1 MSPVTR
7 SALVIPTGYASPEVA
22 SFIAQLDDLLQRQRE
37 QTRKLTPADLEWQL
51 APGMNTIGMLM
62 AHQAVIE
69 VAWTGMG
76 VEDLQRDQIRFEEIF
91 GIRSK
96 DDGMPLPEDGAPPA
110 SLAGKDLAFY
120 DDLLMRAR
128 EHLKRVAVRVK
139 DSDLT
144 IIRLR
149 TRPNGEPREL
159 ELRWMLHFM
168 VGHFAAHF
176 GQILLLQHAR
186 QAMNAEARRSSSTRS

>member
-7 SALVIPTGYASPEVA
+7 SALVIPSGYASQEVA
-22 SFIAQLDDLLQRQRE
+22 SFIAQLEDLLKRQRD
-37 QTRKLTPADLEWQL
+37 QTRRLTPADLEWQP

-62 AHQAVIE
+62 AHQAIIE
-69 VAWTGMG
+69 AAWTRLGID
-76 VEDLQRDQIRFEEIF
+76 DLQLDQVRVEEIL
-91 GIRSK
+91 GIGIK

-120 DDLLMRAR
+120 DDLMTRAR
-128 EHLKRVAVRVK
+128 EYLKRVAVNVK

-144 IIRLR
+144 IIRPR

-159 ELRWMLHFM
+159 ELRWMIHFM
-168 VGHFAAHF
+168 VGHFASHF
-176 GQILLLQHAR
+176 GQIQLLQHAH
-186 QAMNAEARRSSSTRS
+186 QAMKAEAKRS

>member
-7 SALVIPTGYASPEVA
+7 SALVIPSGYASQEVA
-22 SFIAQLDDLLQRQRE
+22 SFIAQLDDLLKRQHD
-37 QTRKLTPADLEWQL
+37 QTRELTPSDLEWQP

-62 AHQAVIE
+62 AHQAVFE
-69 VAWTGMG
+69 VGWTGIG
-76 VEDLQRDQIRFEEIF
+76 IEDLQRDQVRFKEIL
-91 GIRSK
+91 GIGSK

-110 SLAGKDLAFY
+110 AFAGKDLAFY
-120 DDLLMRAR
+120 DDLLTRAR
-128 EHLKRVAVRVK
+128 EHLKRVAVSVK

-144 IIRLR
+144 IIRPR

-159 ELRWMLHFM
+159 EVRWIIHFM
-168 VGHFAAHF
+168 VGHFAGHF

-186 QAMNAEARRSSSTRS
+186 LAMKAEAKRS